1 MDFFRLDR
9 GACPGVGPCRLYG
22 LIAEGIGSGALLF
35 GLAVLVLEARE
46 KARHFSRCPFGGLLL
61 LLLSRLSLS
70 FMSLL
75 RLFFSRLFKSI
86 NTSEDPEGRKRDDDR
101 LRRAHFGTRG
111 SSLDAFW
118 CWCSEPASE
127 AVAVAA
133 AAVAASIHS
142 DDRQTIGETD

>member
-1 MDFFRLDR
+1 MAPFFLDLPSLCLR
-9 GACPGVGPCRLYG
+9 REKRPGIFPAV
-22 LIAEGIGSGALLF
+22 LF
-35 GLAVLVLEARE
+35 G
-46 KARHFSRCPFGGLLL
+46 GLL

-75 RLFFSRLFKSI
+75 RLFLSRLFRSI

-127 AVAVAA
+127 AVA
-133 AAVAASIHS
+133 ASIHS
-142 DDRQTIGETD
+142 DDRQTICGTD